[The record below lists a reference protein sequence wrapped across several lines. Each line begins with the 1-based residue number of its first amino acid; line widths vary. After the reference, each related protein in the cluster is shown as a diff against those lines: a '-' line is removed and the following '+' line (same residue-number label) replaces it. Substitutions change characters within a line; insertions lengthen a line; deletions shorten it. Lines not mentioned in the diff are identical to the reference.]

1 MALVGS
7 AGDDDAEIAALMRR
21 FGMDDAPASAAAA
34 PPQATAAAGAG
45 ASAVGSG
52 GGSGGTGAL
61 DFVLPSVPTA
71 PPGQGPGAAPPV
83 ESGTARASD
92 KMPEGVRL
100 LMG

>member
-7 AGDDDAEIAALMRR
+7 SGDDDEEIAALMRR

-34 PPQATAAAGAG
+34 PPQAAAAAAASAG
-45 ASAVGSG
+45 AVGG

-92 KMPEGVRL
+92 KMPEGLRL